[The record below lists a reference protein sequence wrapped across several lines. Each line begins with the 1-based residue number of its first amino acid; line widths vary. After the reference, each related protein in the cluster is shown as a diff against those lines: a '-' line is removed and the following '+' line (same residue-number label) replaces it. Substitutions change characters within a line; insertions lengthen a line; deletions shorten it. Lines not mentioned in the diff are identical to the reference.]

1 MANQKEFIFKMKELY
16 ILDSSYNPTSAGC
29 NRLLAFGLA
38 LQKKGVK
45 ITYYYLFPYNHKEKC
60 ERYTDKLNYVY
71 LWENSPFSNKYLN
84 TIRSMRMFYKIMTP
98 EIPVYAYSLLNCI
111 YFLRL
116 KKGIRLYH
124 EYTENP
130 AVVGKLSGFLGE
142 WLNKLYKR
150 TIPLLDGLFLITPAL
165 REMYINEFGAD
176 PKKTYLLNM
185 IVDRKRFE
193 CLPTLEPSTT
203 ISYCGILSEFKDGV
217 SVLIKAFAKVLIQ
230 HPEFKLRLFGPF
242 LDEETERKLRT
253 LVRDLEISENVEF
266 AGSVSPENM
275 PSLLKASK
283 ILALARPDNIQAK
296 YGFAT
301 KIGEY
306 LMTQRPVVLTRVGA
320 VEDYL
325 VDREDCIL
333 ANPDDV
339 DDFADK
345 LLWTI
350 ENYDVA
356 KRIGERGKDT
366 VIKFFDSENEAEKI
380 YKLIFE

>member
-1 MANQKEFIFKMKELY
+1 MFKMKELY

-29 NRLLAFGLA
+29 NRLLALGLA

-45 ITYYYLFPYNHKEKC
+45 VTYFYLFPFKNKEKC
-60 ERYTDKLNYVY
+60 DRYTDKLNFVY
-71 LWENSPFSNKYLN
+71 LWEASPFSNKYLN
-84 TIRSMRMFYKIMTP
+84 TVRSMRKFYKLMEP

-130 AVVGKLSGFLGE
+130 EVIGTVGGFVGD
-142 WLNKLYKR
+142 WLYKLYKR
-150 TIPLLDGLFLITPAL
+150 TIPKLDGLFLITPAL
-165 REMYINEFGAD
+165 REMYINDFGAD
-176 PKKTYLLNM
+176 PEKTILLNM
-185 IVDRKRFE
+185 IVDQKRFE
-193 CLPTLEPSTT
+193 NLPKLEPSNTV
-203 ISYCGILSEFKDGV
+203 SYCGILSEFKDGV
-217 SVLIKAFAKVLIQ
+217 SVLIKSFAKVINK
-230 HPEFKLRLFGPF
+230 HSEYKLRLIGPF
-242 LDEETERKLRT
+242 ENAATEHKLRT
-253 LVRDLEISENVEF
+253 LVQDLNITDKVEF
-266 AGSVSPENM
+266 TGPVSPETM

-306 LMTQRPVVLTRVGA
+306 LMTGRPAVITRVGA

-325 VDREDCIL
+325 IDRENCIL
-333 ANPDDV
+333 ANPDDTN
-339 DDFADK
+339 DFAEK
-345 LLWTI
+345 LMWTI
-350 ENYDVA
+350 ENYEVTE
-356 KRIGERGKDT
+356 KIGERGKEA
-366 VIKFFDSENEAEKI
+366 VVKNFDSENESEKI

>member
-1 MANQKEFIFKMKELY
+1 MKELY

-45 ITYYYLFPYNHKEKC
+45 VTYFYLFPYKNKEKC
-60 ERYTDKLNYVY
+60 ERYKDELCFVY

-84 TIRSMRMFYKIMTP
+84 TVRSMRMFYEIMSP

-130 AVVGKLSGFLGE
+130 VVVGKIGGFVGE
-142 WLNKLYKR
+142 WLYRLYKR
-150 TIPLLDGLFLITPAL
+150 TIPRLDGLFLITPAL
-165 REMYINEFGAD
+165 RDMYIEEFGAD
-176 PKKTYLLNM
+176 PNKTFLLNM
-185 IVDRKRFE
+185 IVDRRRFE
-193 CLPTLEPSTT
+193 DLPELEPSAT
-203 ISYCGILSEFKDGV
+203 ITYCGILSEFKDGL
-217 SVLIKAFAKVLIQ
+217 SVLIKAFAMVNEK
-230 HPEFKLRLFGPF
+230 HSKYKLRLVGPF
-242 LDEETERKLRT
+242 LDDVTEQKLRS
-253 LVRDLEISENVEF
+253 LVRELNILEQVEF
-266 AGSVSPENM
+266 TGSVSPENM

-306 LMTQRPVVLTRVGA
+306 LMTERPVVLTRVGA
-320 VEDYL
+320 IEDYL
-325 VDREDCIL
+325 VDRDNCIIV
-333 ANPDDV
+333 NPDDV
-339 DDFADK
+339 CDFADK
-345 LLWTI
+345 LIWTI
-350 ENYDVA
+350 DNYDEA
-356 KRIGERGKDT
+356 IKIGKRGREA
-366 VIKFFDSENEAEKI
+366 VIKYFDSENEAEKI

>member
-1 MANQKEFIFKMKELY
+1 MKELY

-45 ITYYYLFPYNHKEKC
+45 ITYYYLFPYKNYEKC
-60 ERYTDKLNYVY
+60 ERYTDKLNFVY
-71 LWENSPFSNKYLN
+71 LWENSSFANKYLN
-84 TIRSMRMFYKIMTP
+84 TIRSMRKFYKLMKP
-98 EIPVYAYSLLNCI
+98 GIPVYAYSLLNCI

-130 AVVGKLSGFLGE
+130 EVIGRMGGFVGDCFY
-142 WLNKLYKR
+142 KLYKR
-150 TIPLLDGLFLITPAL
+150 TIPKLDGLFLITPAL
-165 REMYINEFGAD
+165 REMYIKDFGANPD
-176 PKKTYLLNM
+176 KTFLLNM

-193 CLPTLEPSTT
+193 CLPELDPSKT

-217 SVLIKAFAKVLIQ
+217 SVLIKAFAKVIDK
-230 HPEFKLRLFGPF
+230 HSEFKLCLYGPF
-242 LDEETERKLRT
+242 VDEETERKLRT
-253 LVRDLEISENVEF
+253 LVRDLEVSENVEF

-275 PSLLKASK
+275 PWLLKSSK

-306 LMTQRPVVLTRVGA
+306 LMTERPVVLTRVGA

-325 VDREDCIL
+325 VDGDNCIL
-333 ANPDDV
+333 ANPDDE

-350 ENYDVA
+350 DNYDEA
-356 KRIGERGKDT
+356 IKIGERGKYA
-366 VIKFFDSENEAEKI
+366 VSKYFDSENEAEKI
-380 YKLIFE
+380 YKQIFE